1 MKYKDYTKNDLDIS
15 VLRDYLKDKV
25 TTSEDN
31 SVKNYKV
38 MCDLLKEDVMV
49 GDSKKHKLIAG
60 KDTLNFTRKD
70 KSLLLMRYMKNL
82 KLHQIKENI
91 DILSEKRNF

>member
-15 VLRDYLKDKV
+15 VLRDYLKDKI

-38 MCDLLKEDVMV
+38 MCDLLKEDVMA
-49 GDSKKHKLIAG
+49 GDSKKS
-60 KDTLNFTRKD
+60 TNQ
-70 KSLLLMRYMKNL
+70 SLEK
-82 KLHQIKENI
+82 
-91 DILSEKRNF
+91 IL